1 MNERIKYLRESI
13 LKKNQDEFSKDLGL
27 SRNYISLI
35 ENGQRNL
42 SDQSIKVLCSLYGV
56 NEEWLRFGTGEPFV
70 PQSQKEKLLGFVKDV
85 MKDTDGSFRKNFVD
99 ALADLEPEDW
109 VAIEK
114 FTKKLLKKTSM
125 LR

>member
-1 MNERIKYLRESI
+1 MNERIKYLRESV

-70 PQSQKEKLLGFVKDV
+70 PQSQREKLLGFVNDV
-85 MKDTDGSFRKNFVD
+85 MKDTDDSFRKNFVD
-99 ALADLEPEDW
+99 ALADLEPDDW
-109 VAIEK
+109 VAIKE
-114 FTKKLLKKTSM
+114 FVKKLLKD
-125 LR
+125 